1 MSDNEEVMFAFR
13 RFGVTRHLIVCG
25 SVHKCR
31 LAPCEYFV
39 CITLVRNIV
48 DNLVCRRIEHIVQ
61 GNGSLY
67 HTQIRAYMTAV
78 LTQLLQQYAA
88 HFFTQCFQFACR
100 KPLHVGRP
108 VNLFYI
114 HSFIINRWF
123 I

>member
-13 RFGVTRHLIVCG
+13 GFGVARHFIVCG

-39 CITLVRNIV
+39 CITLVGNVV

-67 HTQIRAYMTAV
+67 HTQIRAYMAAV

-114 HSFIINRWF
+114 HSFIYK
-123 I
+123 